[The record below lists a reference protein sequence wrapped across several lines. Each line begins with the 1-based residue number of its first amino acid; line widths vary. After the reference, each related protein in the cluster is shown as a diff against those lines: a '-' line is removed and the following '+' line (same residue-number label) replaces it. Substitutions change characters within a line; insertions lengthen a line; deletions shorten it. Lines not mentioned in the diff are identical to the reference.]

1 MPSTLDISALRFGYG
16 RGFELSVDRLVIAA
30 GEHVLLRGPSGCG
43 KSTLLHL
50 VAGLECPRS
59 GSVTVAGIDITSLS
73 AADRDAFRGRHVGM
87 VFQSL
92 NLLQG
97 FTALENVLMG
107 LEFGGVPASA
117 RAHRAA
123 EALGALGI
131 AETGA
136 RVEELS
142 VGQQQRVAIA
152 RAVAGGPALV
162 LADEPT
168 ASLDPANAVV
178 AISTIRDAARRVGAA
193 LLCTSHDPALA
204 PHFDR
209 VIDMSSDGSLMLGK
223 ELAAP

>member
-1 MPSTLDISALRFGYG
+1 
-16 RGFELSVDRLVIAA
+16 
-30 GEHVLLRGPSGCG
+30 
-43 KSTLLHL
+43 
-50 VAGLECPRS
+50 
-59 GSVTVAGIDITSLS
+59 
-73 AADRDAFRGRHVGM
+73 
-87 VFQSL
+87 
-92 NLLQG
+92 
-97 FTALENVLMG
+97 
-107 LEFGGVPASA
+107 VPASA

-209 VIDMSSDGSLMLGK
+209 VIDMSPDGSLMLGK